1 MVISPVAR
9 SGGAGHWSNWPT
21 SYAYPALG
29 DRERQVKAPQE
40 GRATVV
46 LPAVATIAATGVA
59 TIATDPPGASGTD
72 AVAACRPRLSIA
84 TDCQSIAE
92 AANRG
97 EPTGPAI
104 AAVAAFGLAALATL
118 AALVIRADRDGQEC
132 PVAAPIGLG
141 GRLLNAQRQ
150 CTQRNTEAQC
160 QCEP

>member
-104 AAVAAFGLAALATL
+104 AAVAAFGLATLATL
-118 AALVIRADRDGQEC
+118 VVRAGRDGQER
-132 PVAAPIGLG
+132 PVAAPIALG

-150 CTQRNTEAQC
+150 CTQRNTEAQR